1 MTRAARPRS
10 TLRFRGDIRYLGA
23 LGAGPLPLDRRHSWK
38 VYGNYLTDVGVNFGI
53 GFNALSGTP
62 LTPFAANPLYDS
74 DGEIPEA
81 PRGAGIETVDGFRQR
96 TPWMTGLDLPAD
108 YALRVGGERRVLLL
122 ADVFQPV
129 QPALA
134 PRLRQ
139 LHGGGVWSLEPRLRA
154 RHPVSGPDRRPC
166 RRSLR
171 FLREERGL
179 RSSGTHVGASISCW
193 KIAAPITSSRRD
205 TRLYRFSLLHDFS
218 QRFCAS
224 RATPK

>member
-1 MTRAARPRS
+1 M
-10 TLRFRGDIRYLGA
+10 
-23 LGAGPLPLDRRHSWK
+23 
-38 VYGNYLTDVGVNFGI
+38 NFGI

-74 DGEIPEA
+74 DGEILEA

-154 RHPVSGPDRRPC
+154 RHPVST
-166 RRSLR
+166 RSAPVSA
-171 FLREERGL
+171 F
-179 RSSGTHVGASISCW
+179 ASISERGER
-193 KIAAPITSSRRD
+193 IAVVGN
-205 TRLYRFSLLHDFS
+205 TRGRVYQLLED
-218 QRFCAS
+218 S
-224 RATPK
+224 RAHHFVKT